1 MFFKILTSV
10 MKKKDKNSTVAN
22 WRIDSLLNS
31 LPIKVNDKES
41 ICDYLNKFPD
51 IIDIIPKA
59 VSATREY
66 FPDAQIVL
74 DLYIDPEIDDKYL
87 VLYVRLK
94 EYEGSIIE
102 LLDKA
107 RLEILDELKDKK
119 GWIQIT
125 TDYKKAK

>member
-1 MFFKILTSV
+1 
-10 MKKKDKNSTVAN
+10 MKKKNKNSTVAN
-22 WRIDSLLNS
+22 WRIDSLLNN
-31 LPIKVNDKES
+31 LPIKVNNKES

-59 VSATREY
+59 VSAARVY

>member
-1 MFFKILTSV
+1 

-31 LPIKVNDKES
+31 LPIKVNNKES

-66 FPDAQIVL
+66 FPYAQIVL

>member
-1 MFFKILTSV
+1 
-10 MKKKDKNSTVAN
+10 
-22 WRIDSLLNS
+22 
-31 LPIKVNDKES
+31 
-41 ICDYLNKFPD
+41 
-51 IIDIIPKA
+51 
-59 VSATREY
+59 
-66 FPDAQIVL
+66 L

>member
-1 MFFKILTSV
+1 
-10 MKKKDKNSTVAN
+10 
-22 WRIDSLLNS
+22 
-31 LPIKVNDKES
+31 VNNKES

-59 VSATREY
+59 VNSAKKH
-66 FPDAQIVL
+66 FPNAQIVL

-94 EYEGSIIE
+94 EYEGSVIE

>member
-1 MFFKILTSV
+1 
-10 MKKKDKNSTVAN
+10 MKKKNKNSTVAN
-22 WRIDSLLNS
+22 WRIDSLLNN
-31 LPIKVNDKES
+31 LPIKVNNKES

-59 VSATREY
+59 VSAARVY

-107 RLEILDELKDKK
+107 RLEILDELKNKK